1 MRGCRHSESG
11 ELEAV
16 GDGGGAFT
24 TLLWHAGDILSA
36 PREPGEELQARRD
49 GQRGRKPKEDDGS
62 LRRDDGR
69 RALDAGR

>member
-1 MRGCRHSESG
+1 M
-11 ELEAV
+11 
-16 GDGGGAFT
+16 FT
-24 TLLWHAGDILSA
+24 TLRWHARDMWSA
-36 PREPGEELQARRD
+36 PREPREELQARRD